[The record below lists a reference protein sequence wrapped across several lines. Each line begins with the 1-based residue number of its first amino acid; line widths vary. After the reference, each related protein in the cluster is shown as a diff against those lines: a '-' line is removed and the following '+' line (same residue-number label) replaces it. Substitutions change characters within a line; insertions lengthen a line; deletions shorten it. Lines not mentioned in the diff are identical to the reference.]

1 MHEDYR
7 EVYPMPTL
15 TLSDQQAI
23 DLVRQ
28 LPPTQQAAV
37 FKYLLTQRW
46 QTWASLSHEG
56 EGRIRQLALERGRDW
71 DTMME
76 EEREIFVDDLVHE
89 DRGCL

>member
-1 MHEDYR
+1 
-7 EVYPMPTL
+7 MPTL
-15 TLSDQQAI
+15 TLSDEQAI

-46 QTWASLSHEG
+46 QTWANLSHEG
-56 EGRIRQLALERGRDW
+56 EGRIRPLVLERGRDW
-71 DTMME
+71 DTMTE